1 MARFLTDDEW
11 DLDAEEDDDRDGPRL
26 SPAVQAQLGRRLRD
40 FYAALALGE
49 QPVPQHFI
57 ELIHRLDQG
66 QHGTRQ
72 EKRS

>member
-1 MARFLTDDEW
+1 MARFITDDEW
-11 DLDAEEDDDRDGPRL
+11 DPDAEEDDDRDSPRL

-57 ELIHRLDQG
+57 DLIYRLDQG
-66 QHGTRQ
+66 QPPSGRDKH
-72 EKRS
+72 

>member
-1 MARFLTDDEW
+1 MARFITDDEW
-11 DLDAEEDDDRDGPRL
+11 DRDAEEDDDRDGPRL

-57 ELIHRLDQG
+57 DLIHRLDQG
-66 QHGTRQ
+66 QPPSGRDKH
-72 EKRS
+72 